1 MTPAHCVRM
10 SAGLRVRTAGL
21 RKHQHS
27 TAINSPYIT
36 YLILSED
43 FPQFLR
49 SGTLISLHIV
59 VLFLRHPLSRYD
71 VIPPLRYSLYKSSP
85 PHPTLVF
92 ICWSCKLYLSYL
104 LFVALWCREPRTTSP
119 PLEVTAMLVPL
130 PPHPSRQWA
139 SSTLCPYMLEI
150 LYCLKMVCS
159 ITNILRAP
167 NINSTSHLVSSLH
180 SSLHS
185 PLYFL
190 PASNWF

>member
-1 MTPAHCVRM
+1 M
-10 SAGLRVRTAGL
+10 
-21 RKHQHS
+21 
-27 TAINSPYIT
+27 
-36 YLILSED
+36 
-43 FPQFLR
+43 
-49 SGTLISLHIV
+49 
-59 VLFLRHPLSRYD
+59 
-71 VIPPLRYSLYKSSP
+71 SP

-167 NINSTSHLVSSLH
+167 NINSTSHLVLFALSSLLPTCFKLVLILFLLSYNQEKH
-180 SSLHS
+180 SEGQHTCWELAHPHNPSRSRIMAVALLFQLSLVVRC
-185 PLYFL
+185 
-190 PASNWF
+190 